1 MIPYVEWH
9 VITLGPV
16 HIQVWGLFVAAG
28 ILAAVAVG
36 AREARRTGLDRER
49 FIDLASSTLVMA
61 FIGAR
66 LFHVLFYDP
75 QTYLADPL
83 RVFRVWEG
91 GMSMMGGLVGG
102 AFGAW
107 RTSRKNRLDPFAY
120 ANLMAFILPL
130 GCGIGRIGCF
140 LIHDHPGTL
149 RSGGFLTVRYPDG
162 DRYDHGLLLSL
173 VGFATFGAFLTLR
186 AKAAG
191 RMPRYLP
198 LFLIGEGVTR
208 FVLDFFRAWDLSTSD
223 ARYLG
228 LTPAQFAAIALV
240 AVGGRMVYTGGIWA
254 SSSNA
259 MKTS

>member
-1 MIPYVEWH
+1 MIPYLEWR
-9 VITLGPV
+9 VIDLGPV

-36 AREARRTGLDRER
+36 AREARRTGLESGR
-49 FIDLASSTLVMA
+49 FIDLASTTLVAA
-61 FIGAR
+61 FVCAR
-66 LFHVLFYDP
+66 LVHALFYDP

-83 RVFRVWEG
+83 RIFRVWEG
-91 GMSMMGGLVGG
+91 GMSMTGGILGG
-102 AFGAW
+102 MVGAW
-107 RTSRKNRLDPFAY
+107 YGAAKARLDLRAY
-120 ANLMAFILPL
+120 AGLMAFALPL

-173 VGFATFGAFLTLR
+173 LGFLTFGAFLALR
-186 AKAAG
+186 SKAAG
-191 RMPRYLP
+191 RFPNYLA
-198 LFLIGEGVTR
+198 LYLLAEGGTR
-208 FVLDFFRAWDLSTSD
+208 FALDFFRAWDIEVAD

-228 LTPAQFAAIALV
+228 LTPAQYVAVLLV
-240 AVGGRMVYTGGIWA
+240 AAGGKMLYTGGLWV

-259 MKTS
+259 TKIS